1 MMRAYHLSSTTME
14 SDPQRE
20 KFDTALKRIG
30 HEIKSR
36 LVLHGLFGTVN
47 YSEVPDGTRV
57 EIQAQG
63 RIAARS
69 FERQQIEGCCLR
81 VGGAVLAGI
90 IAMVDELAR
99 APGSAA
105 EQG

>member
-1 MMRAYHLSSTTME
+1 M
-14 SDPQRE
+14 
-20 KFDTALKRIG
+20 
-30 HEIKSR
+30 
-36 LVLHGLFGTVN
+36 FGTVS
-47 YSEVPDGTRV
+47 YSDVPDGARM

-63 RIAARS
+63 RSAARS

-90 IAMVDELAR
+90 IAMVDELAQA
-99 APGSAA
+99 APKSGA